1 MKFEDAL
8 KAMREGKKAKL
19 QDGTY
24 YLKDGDIRVDWATGE
39 KQYPLALVADE
50 VLSEDWELVEE

>member
-8 KAMREGKKAKL
+8 KTMRDGKKVKL

-24 YLKDGDIRVDWATGE
+24 YLKNGDIRVDWATGE
-39 KQYPLALVADE
+39 KQCPLALIADE
-50 VLSEDWELVEE
+50 VLSEDWEVVE